1 MNNALSVLLSGLFLA
16 GVMNAPAMADT
27 TGTQTFT
34 AAIPADTCVINNLNQ
49 TIDLGNLQKNQ
60 VVTGFSPM
68 HVTFDVTGCDKAIT
82 SMTAQLVAP
91 TTYGVMSNEG
101 TAGNITFLFRAG
113 ANTTINNAR
122 GADHN
127 LGQGST
133 AITPVVNGNG
143 SLDLIGVFEKP
154 NSKQPVQ
161 PGTLQFS
168 PAFVFDFS

>member
-49 TIDLGNLQKNQ
+49 TIDLGNLPKDQIVN
-60 VVTGFSPM
+60 GYSPF

-91 TTYGVMSNEG
+91 TTYGIISNGG
-101 TAGNITFLFRAG
+101 TASNISLYFKAGN
-113 ANTTINNAR
+113 NTRIDHMR
-122 GADHN
+122 GNGN

-143 SLDLIGVFEKP
+143 SLDLKGIFELP
-154 NSKQPVQ
+154 NAKLPVQ

>member
-16 GVMNAPAMADT
+16 GIMNVPAMADT

-34 AAIPADTCVINNLNQ
+34 AAIPADTCVINDLNQ
-49 TIDLGNLQKNQ
+49 TIDLGNLPKDKIVN
-60 VVTGFSPM
+60 GYSPF

-91 TTYGVMSNEG
+91 TTYGLISNEG
-101 TAGNITFLFRAG
+101 TASKIALLFRG
-113 ANTTINNAR
+113 GNNTRIDHGR
-122 GADHN
+122 GSGN

-143 SLDLIGVFEKP
+143 SLDLKGVFEVSGGK
-154 NSKQPVQ
+154 VQ